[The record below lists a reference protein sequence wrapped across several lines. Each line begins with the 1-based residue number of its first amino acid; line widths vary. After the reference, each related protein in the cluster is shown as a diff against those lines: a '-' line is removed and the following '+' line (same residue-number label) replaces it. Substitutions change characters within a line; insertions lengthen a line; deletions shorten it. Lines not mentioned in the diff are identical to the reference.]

1 VQTRTPQDLERWVL
15 ETCAE
20 LGVQLDNPDADFFEA
35 GATSLTAARL
45 IARVEATF
53 GEDALP
59 PDDLF
64 EKSKVRDIAES
75 IYRSLSTT
83 EASG

>member
-1 VQTRTPQDLERWVL
+1 MLEI
-15 ETCAE
+15 CAE
-20 LGVQLDNPDADFFEA
+20 LGVQLENADADFFEA

-45 IARVEATF
+45 IARAEANF

-64 EKSKVRDIAES
+64 EKSRIRDIAES
-75 IYRSLSTT
+75 IYRNLPTAK
-83 EASG
+83 ASG